1 MHNRSG
7 VGSVALVLA
16 CLAFAQKPA
25 AKGRVSEGKQ
35 ADRPP
40 ASAQPELK
48 DLLESNVRAEWEAFS
63 KKDKKTYRDLLAEDF
78 VAVETDDQ
86 GARNKIHAV
95 SELDHGNVYKYSLFA
110 FTVTLLGPDAAFV
123 TYESTLEFPP
133 RAQIRFLRVY
143 VSELWVKKNGQWKA
157 RHHQETRVR

>member
-25 AKGRVSEGKQ
+25 TKGRVSEGKQ

-40 ASAQPELK
+40 AQPELK

-63 KKDKKTYRDLLAEDF
+63 KKDKKAYRDLLAEDF

-95 SELDHGNVYKYSLFA
+95 NELDHGNVYKYSLFA
-110 FTVTLLGPDAAFV
+110 FTVTPLGPDAAFV
-123 TYESTLEFPP
+123 TYESTLEFPY
-133 RAQIRFLRVY
+133 RVQIRFLRVY
-143 VSELWVKKNGQWKA
+143 VSELWVKQNGQWKA